1 MTDNNIELKCQ
12 FDREQFWERG
22 DSVRYLVAK
31 VRASD
36 CNSSS
41 RREREPMNI
50 ALAIDVSGSMSGGK
64 LEAAKQAALG
74 LVPKLSSQDRLTLV
88 SFGSDV
94 VTHLDAVS
102 VDNKNLP
109 EIEFEI
115 SRLRTRG
122 CTNLSGGWF
131 QAVDRAATVYEA
143 DSRLPP
149 RVIILSDGHANEGV
163 TDPFELRRHAS
174 ELRKRGV
181 TTSALGIGNGY
192 DEQLLRG
199 ISENGGGRLHDAE
212 FDTEISSVL
221 LGELEDIFSTV
232 ADNVEVSIQYP
243 AGFHV
248 EILGKSS
255 SLGHAGRLNV
265 DLGPLQNEVERAV
278 VAKVTCPTS
287 AHKQRF
293 EFTASVSARS
303 VGGGEPFQP
312 QFSTALLMAADR
324 GENARCPKSSE
335 IASIVATHWQ
345 AHVLNRAGQMNRD
358 RAFREAAN
366 YVERELRYF
375 EAYVRELPGSREL
388 VRGLKVLARHV
399 DRDISPRMHKEM
411 TLSSELAF
419 HRRADHRGTAKKS
432 WVDRMVGGD

>member
-1 MTDNNIELKCQ
+1 MTDFNIELKCQ
-12 FDREQFWERG
+12 FDRELFWERG

-41 RREREPMNI
+41 RRDREPLNI

-74 LVPKLSSQDRLTLV
+74 LVPKLSSQDRL
-88 SFGSDV
+88 
-94 VTHLDAVS
+94 
-102 VDNKNLP
+102 
-109 EIEFEI
+109 
-115 SRLRTRG
+115 
-122 CTNLSGGWF
+122 
-131 QAVDRAATVYEA
+131 
-143 DSRLPP
+143 
-149 RVIILSDGHANEGV
+149 
-163 TDPFELRRHAS
+163 
-174 ELRKRGV
+174 
-181 TTSALGIGNGY
+181 
-192 DEQLLRG
+192 
-199 ISENGGGRLHDAE
+199 
-212 FDTEISSVL
+212 
-221 LGELEDIFSTV
+221 

-265 DLGPLQNEVERAV
+265 DLGPLQNDVERAV